1 MTPRPNPASRTSW
14 QPANSNTG
22 VSGDP
27 VAMSTDIHYVN
38 EQSSEPRDDAGL
50 PGRPSR
56 VHRRPARYLSTVS
69 VSDAVADG
77 GHGRRHL
84 GEVVKVENKSLSCE
98 ELLNNTVINCNQT
111 LSVGVNSN
119 MQDKRHRKQQKRR
132 HRSSDSSD
140 SESGQHGRCRP

>member
-1 MTPRPNPASRTSW
+1 
-14 QPANSNTG
+14 
-22 VSGDP
+22 
-27 VAMSTDIHYVN
+27 MSTDIHYVN